1 MVSQGDQSLSAKLSF
16 EVYAVHSL
24 DPNAGPACMV
34 HTIDTNDAPA
44 CMVLAVPG
52 ELRVLS
58 SQVLGGRQAT
68 SEKQTLKARGHLVTL
83 VPQR

>member
-52 ELRVLS
+52 ESNHS
-58 SQVLGGRQAT
+58 SLG
-68 SEKQTLKARGHLVTL
+68 
-83 VPQR
+83 PQLLPEVSSFLLP